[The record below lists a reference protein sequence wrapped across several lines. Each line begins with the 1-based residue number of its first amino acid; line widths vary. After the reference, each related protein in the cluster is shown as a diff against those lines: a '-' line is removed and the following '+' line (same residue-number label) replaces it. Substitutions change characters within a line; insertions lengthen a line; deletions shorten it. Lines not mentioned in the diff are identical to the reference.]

1 MIRLLPLTLLL
12 AASFSAQAADWTAQP
27 GSTLGFSASYDGE
40 AFQGAFTKFTPQ
52 IRFDPKNPATG
63 LFDVRIAVSSA
74 DTKNGERDDTLRGD
88 DFFNTTK
95 FAEARFV
102 ANRFR
107 ALGGNKFAAD
117 GNLTLRGITK
127 PVTLSFTWTGGA
139 KAILDGT
146 ALLKRLDFKVGTGD
160 WADIGVLPNEVT
172 VKTHLV
178 LAPAMV
184 KATVPKALTPV
195 MPAKAPAAVK
205 K

>member
-1 MIRLLPLTLLL
+1 MIRSLPLALLL
-12 AASFSAQAADWTAQP
+12 AASFSAHAADWTTQP
-27 GSTLGFSASYDGE
+27 GSTLGFTASYDGE

-63 LFDVRIAVSSA
+63 LFDVRIALTSA
-74 DTKNGERDDTLRGD
+74 DTKNGERDDTLRGAE
-88 DFFNTTK
+88 FFNIAK
-95 FAEARFV
+95 FAEARYV
-102 ANRFR
+102 ANKFR

-117 GNLTLRGITK
+117 GNLTLNGVTK
-127 PVTLSFTWTGGA
+127 PVTLSFTWSAGA
-139 KAILDGT
+139 KTMLDGT
-146 ALLKRLDFKVGTGD
+146 AALKRLDFQVGTGD
-160 WADIGVLPNEVT
+160 WADTGVLPNDVT

-184 KATVPKALTPV
+184 KATVPKAMTPV